1 MFPRSECCTLFPPI
15 PTFRIS
21 AYPGASPAPPLPRA
35 GVLIPLPPPP
45 PVGGPRHHPLGAGGQ
60 LINEGQRVG
69 KGDRQVTEGVTA
81 PCLSRHRSPLEGVT
95 PATGPADRPVRML
108 PREVLP
114 RAGVR
119 VTGACVK
126 PETPSLTPALQN
138 RVFGWGRGGG
148 LPGAWVSHTH
158 RDNTCANGPEGL
170 SYPEALLWC
179 PLHSW
184 VSAKAL
190 FALPGACRAP
200 ALAFH
205 AWKDL
210 LLVEGEPALGA
221 LQRPTE
227 GTPGREGRSLPWPE
241 SRERQ
246 ERPGWDTRLVTPGR
260 PRLLRPG
267 LGSPSRGLS
276 GPFELALSHKASPVR
291 SGV

>member
-69 KGDRQVTEGVTA
+69 KGDRQVTEGVTS

-148 LPGAWVSHTH
+148 CREPGFLTHTGTILAPMGPRVFPILRLYFGVPSTPGSQPRLSLPFL
-158 RDNTCANGPEGL
+158 GPAV
-170 SYPEALLWC
+170 PQPW
-179 PLHSW
+179 
-184 VSAKAL
+184 L
-190 FALPGACRAP
+190 F
-200 ALAFH
+200 
-205 AWKDL
+205 
-210 LLVEGEPALGA
+210 
-221 LQRPTE
+221 
-227 GTPGREGRSLPWPE
+227 TPGRTSSWWKGSQHSEPCSAPQRAHQGGREGPFHGQSPEKGRSDLA
-241 SRERQ
+241 
-246 ERPGWDTRLVTPGR
+246 GTR
-260 PRLLRPG
+260 
-267 LGSPSRGLS
+267 GS
-276 GPFELALSHKASPVR
+276 
-291 SGV
+291 